1 MKILIKNCT
10 IIDSKSEYHL
20 KKFDILIDN
29 GSIIKIDKKIDVT
42 ADKII
47 ESSNLHASVGW
58 YDAKL
63 NFNDPGFEVK
73 EDIISGLKAA
83 ELGGFTSV
91 STLPN
96 TQPTITNKT
105 QIEYIINKSNFSPTE
120 IFPFGA
126 LTENLKG
133 ENIAEYYDMIQSGA
147 IAFTDGHHFV
157 NAGIMYRALLYIKNF
172 NGKIISFPY
181 DSTIF
186 GKGQMNESKNS
197 ILTGLKSI
205 PAISEFLMVERDLSL
220 VEYTN
225 GSIHFTGIS
234 CEKSVELIQQ
244 AKAKGLKV
252 TADTHIHNLVFTD
265 ENVLGFDSNYKVLPP
280 YRSEKDRLALINGL
294 KNETID
300 FVCSDH
306 SPEDV
311 ENKELEFDYAAFGII
326 GTQTLFSVLNGI
338 NEFSLEEKIKF
349 ISTKPREIFDIKTSE
364 IKEKNT
370 ANITLFDPD
379 LSWEFTNENNA
390 SKSNNSP
397 FLNQKLKGKVIG
409 ILNKGMLSLQ
419 LD

>member
-157 NAGIMYRALLYIKNF
+157 NSGIMYRALLYIKNF

-294 KNETID
+294 KNGTID

-338 NEFSLEEKIKF
+338 KEFSLEEKIKF

>member
-1 MKILIKNCT
+1 
-10 IIDSKSEYHL
+10 
-20 KKFDILIDN
+20 
-29 GSIIKIDKKIDVT
+29 
-42 ADKII
+42 
-47 ESSNLHASVGW
+47 
-58 YDAKL
+58 
-63 NFNDPGFEVK
+63 
-73 EDIISGLKAA
+73 
-83 ELGGFTSV
+83 
-91 STLPN
+91 
-96 TQPTITNKT
+96 
-105 QIEYIINKSNFSPTE
+105 
-120 IFPFGA
+120 
-126 LTENLKG
+126 
-133 ENIAEYYDMIQSGA
+133 
-147 IAFTDGHHFV
+147 
-157 NAGIMYRALLYIKNF
+157 LLYIKNF

-205 PAISEFLMVERDLSL
+205 PAISEFLMLERDLSL

-225 GSIHFTGIS
+225 SSIHFTGVS

-265 ENVLGFDSNYKVLPP
+265 ENVLGFDSNYKVLSP

-294 KNETID
+294 KNGTID

-326 GTQTLFSVLNGI
+326 GTQTLFPVLNGI
-338 NEFSLEEKIKF
+338 KEFNLEEKIKF
-349 ISTKPREIFDIKTSE
+349 ISNNPRKIFDIKTSE

-409 ILNKGMLSLQ
+409 IINKGMLSLQ